1 MATKSFTSEL
11 KFNRKSVDNLLKAL
25 DKDSKANVVNVKSSN
40 VSSNEDIRKMF
51 VKKQYGI

>member
-25 DKDSKANVVNVKSSN
+25 EKDSKANIVKVKSSN
-40 VSSNEDIRKMF
+40 VSNVEDIRKMF
-51 VKKQYGI
+51 VRK

>member
-51 VKKQYGI
+51 AKK